1 MPTFKHPCPYCDKLI
16 DRTVAAC
23 PYCGQVEPFAPK
35 RCQNCRKIVDD
46 PAWVTCPS
54 CGHSLIAPPPGTV
67 TADDGTP
74 GWGAQAG
81 AAPGAASAAPG
92 QAAPAPAQTGPAQ
105 AAASGSAASPDA
117 AQPVPPP
124 PPPRPPLNPDAAE
137 PVLQSQGPC
146 SGCGA
151 PLPAGAH
158 FCTICGTVAG

>member
-1 MPTFKHPCPYCDKLI
+1 MPTFKHPCPYCDKFI
-16 DRTVAAC
+16 DRAVSAC
-23 PYCGQVEPFAPK
+23 PFCGQGDPFAPK

-46 PAWVTCPS
+46 PAWTVCPS
-54 CGHSLIAPPPGTV
+54 CGMSLIAPPPV
-67 TADDGTP
+67 TT
-74 GWGAQAG
+74 
-81 AAPGAASAAPG
+81 APGGTATG
-92 QAAPAPAQTGPAQ
+92 TGAPAPAQPQPADP
-105 AAASGSAASPDA
+105 SAPSAPVQPPPPPRPPLSPDA